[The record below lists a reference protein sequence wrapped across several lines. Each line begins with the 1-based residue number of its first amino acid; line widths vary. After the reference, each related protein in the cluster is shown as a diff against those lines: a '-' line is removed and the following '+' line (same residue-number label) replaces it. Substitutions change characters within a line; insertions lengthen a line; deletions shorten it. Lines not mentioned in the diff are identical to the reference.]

1 MSSGNSSWVHAVELA
16 ERELALV
23 HAGEWDLVAEL
34 SDERARHTASL
45 PQATEAVR
53 PVLERLAALEAT
65 LVETLQAARTA
76 TVRELGE
83 LRRGRGA
90 MRGYGVLGGSSA
102 GGWVDHAA

>member
-1 MSSGNSSWVHAVELA
+1 MNPWAHAVELA

-34 SDERARHTASL
+34 SAERSTHNASL
-45 PQATEAVR
+45 PTPGPR
-53 PVLERLAALEAT
+53 PMLERLAALEAE
-65 LVETLQAARTA
+65 LSAARKGARET
-76 TVRELGE
+76 TVRELGA

-90 MRGYGVLGGSSA
+90 MRGYAGAAAPSV

>member
-1 MSSGNSSWVHAVELA
+1 MNPWVHAVELA

-23 HAGEWDLVAEL
+23 RAGEWDLVAEV

-45 PQATEAVR
+45 PQATEALR
-53 PVLERLAALEAT
+53 PLLERLAALEAA
-65 LVETLQAARTA
+65 LVETLHAARAA
-76 TVRELGE
+76 TVRELGS

-90 MRGYGVLGGSSA
+90 MRGYAGAAAPSV

>member
-1 MSSGNSSWVHAVELA
+1 MNPWMHAVELA

-23 HAGEWDLVAEL
+23 RAGEWDLVAEV
-34 SDERARHTASL
+34 SAERGAHFASL

-53 PVLERLAALEAT
+53 PLLERLAALEAA
-65 LVETLQAARTA
+65 LVETLGAARTA
-76 TVRELGE
+76 TVRELGS

-90 MRGYGVLGGSSA
+90 MRGYAGAAAPSA

>member
-1 MSSGNSSWVHAVELA
+1 MNPWVQAVELA

-23 HAGEWDLVAEL
+23 RAGEWDLVAEV

-45 PQATEAVR
+45 PQATEALR
-53 PVLERLAALEAT
+53 PLLERLAALEAN
-65 LVETLQAARTA
+65 LVETLQGARTA
-76 TVRELGE
+76 TVRELGS

-90 MRGYGVLGGSSA
+90 MRGYAGAAGSSA